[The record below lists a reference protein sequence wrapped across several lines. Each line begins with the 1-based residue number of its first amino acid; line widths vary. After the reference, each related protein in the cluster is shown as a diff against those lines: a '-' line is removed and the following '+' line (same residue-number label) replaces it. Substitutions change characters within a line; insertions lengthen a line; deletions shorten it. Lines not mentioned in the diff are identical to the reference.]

1 MIAYDAKEWRA
12 WEGGAFD
19 FAALDVVDFSD
30 EDPRGIDGVWVSGR
44 PALSEEALVTGVGWG
59 GYAFWVPPRQ
69 ELACAHGF
77 SPWRKVSRTPT
88 IGSSQAQT
96 SFCVTSAGS
105 TDH

>member
-30 EDPRGIDGVWVSGR
+30 EDPRGIDGVWVSGH

-69 ELACAHGF
+69 EYLALM
-77 SPWRKVSRTPT
+77 
-88 IGSSQAQT
+88 GSVPGEELSYPDDRILEVADQFLRDFGWA
-96 SFCVTSAGS
+96 
-105 TDH
+105 D